1 MIVIVDV
8 VLTVLERSESV
19 DPLLTKTVFVPPLT
33 LKISTEYVVEDVVAG
48 ESKKVKNDTGES
60 SKPDINL
67 ADPTVTLALDPAAF
81 PIHSAVESLFSTVAH
96 PTFSAAILMWQMTRI
111 LPVLLDGVIDADNPV
126 TAVLAALAKLAE
138 NESVLVVLTTCKILP
153 PVPQLNAPL
162 PFVVST
168 WPLVPFPVGNTRV
181 FEPATAGASISV
193 TPDVAPLSRN
203 VMGLPPVP
211 P

>member
-138 NESVLVVLTTCKILP
+138 NESVLVVLTTCNTLP
-153 PVPQLNAPL
+153 AVLGAIFADVTANAAISSVVIHASGNPPAEMPVI
-162 PFVVST
+162 
-168 WPLVPFPVGNTRV
+168 VPD
-181 FEPATAGASISV
+181 PAIEIGMT
-193 TPDVAPLSRN
+193 
-203 VMGLPPVP
+203 
-211 P
+211 